1 MKPANTPVYRVV
13 VPLAAVALGVLLGGY
28 LIASR
33 PQALPNPPT
42 EKVTPV
48 TVIPAEFRKFQP
60 DLHVYGEI
68 TAGREAEIRPMVAGR
83 ITALDEMFRSGAYV
97 DSGQELVQ
105 IDRFDYEVAVR
116 ELQADLD
123 EARAHLAELESDLV
137 AARSTLKLLDE
148 QIVLR
153 DRDLAR
159 LAKLT
164 KKNQSSEKAYDDAQI
179 ALNGAA
185 QQRVQGR
192 QQIDSLTARVRQQQA
207 AVARNK
213 ARLDQAHRNLADTT
227 ITAPF
232 SGYLQDVN
240 VAIGKR
246 VAVGESLGRLID
258 AANLEVRFE
267 LANADYA
274 RLVDAVDAPVDA
286 GRNPLSDTQIE
297 IAWRLGATAYEY
309 HGRVERAGAEI
320 DSTSGGV
327 VLFARVSRGPVGIL
341 RPGAFVEI
349 TLPGIAYESVLV
361 LPESA
366 VSDDNL
372 VYIVRDDRLVPVT
385 VEVLREFGDE
395 FIVTGDIPPSAPI
408 VAEQFPT
415 IGPGVAVRPMSP

>member
-1 MKPANTPVYRVV
+1 MKTTNA
-13 VPLAAVALGVLLGGY
+13 LASRVALPIAAIAVGVLLAAY

-33 PQALPNPPT
+33 PRALPNPPT

-48 TVIPAEFRKFQP
+48 TVVPAAFRTFQP
-60 DLHVYGEI
+60 ELHVYGEI
-68 TAGREAEIRPMVAGR
+68 TAGREAEVRPMVAGR
-83 ITALDEMFRSGAYV
+83 ITALNEMFRSGAYV
-97 DSGQELVQ
+97 EAGQVLVQ

-123 EARAHLAELESDLV
+123 EARARLAELESDLD
-137 AARSTLKLLDE
+137 AARSTLNLLDE

-153 DRDLAR
+153 ERDLER

-164 KKNQSSEKAYDDAQI
+164 KKNQSSEKAYDDAKI
-179 ALNGAA
+179 ALNSAA

-192 QQIDSLTARVRQQQA
+192 QQIDSLAARVRQQQA
-207 AVARNK
+207 AVARNA
-213 ARLDQAHRNLADTT
+213 ARLDQANRNLDDTT
-227 ITAPF
+227 IAAPF

-240 VAIGKR
+240 VAVGKR

-258 AANLEVRFE
+258 ATNLEVRFE

-274 RLVDAVDAPVDA
+274 RLVGAVDAPVNA
-286 GRNPLSDTQIE
+286 RRNPLSDTQIA

-309 HGRVERAGAEI
+309 QGRVERAGAEI

-327 VLFARVSRGPVGIL
+327 VLFARVTEGPVGIL

-349 TLPGIAYESVLV
+349 TLPGVAYESVLV

-366 VSDDNL
+366 VSDENI
-372 VYIVRDDRLVPVT
+372 VYIVRDERLVPVT

-415 IGPGVAVRPMSP
+415 IGPGVAVRPM

>member
-1 MKPANTPVYRVV
+1 MKTANAFAYRVAL
-13 VPLAAVALGVLLGGY
+13 PITAIALGLLLGGY

-42 EKVTPV
+42 EKITPV
-48 TVIPAEFRKFQP
+48 TVIPAEFRSFQP
-60 DLHVYGEI
+60 ALHVYGEI
-68 TAGREAEIRPMVAGR
+68 TAGREAEIRPMVEGR

-97 DSGQELVQ
+97 EAGQVLVQ

-123 EARAHLAELESDLV
+123 EARARLAELESDLA

-148 QIVLR
+148 QIALR
-153 DRDLAR
+153 ERDVER

-164 KKNQSSEKAYDDAQI
+164 KRNQSSEKAYDDAQI

-185 QQRVQGR
+185 QQRVQGH
-192 QQIDSLTARVRQQQA
+192 QQVDSLAARVRQQQA
-207 AVARNK
+207 AVARNE

-227 ITAPF
+227 VMAPF

-258 AANLEVRFE
+258 AANLEARFE

-274 RLVDAVDAPVDA
+274 RLIGAVDARINA
-286 GRNPLSDTQIE
+286 GRNPLSDTQID
-297 IAWRLGATAYEY
+297 IAWRLGPTAYEY
-309 HGRVERAGAEI
+309 RGRVERAGAEI

-327 VLFARVSRGPVGIL
+327 VLFARVTQGPVGIL

-349 TLPGIAYESVLV
+349 TLPGVAYESVLV

-366 VSDDNL
+366 VSDENL
-372 VYIVRDDRLVPVT
+372 VYIVRDERLVPVA
-385 VEVLREFGDE
+385 VQVLREFGDE
-395 FIVTGDIPPSAPI
+395 FIVTGDIPPSTSI

-415 IGPGVAVRPMSP
+415 IGPGVAVRPM